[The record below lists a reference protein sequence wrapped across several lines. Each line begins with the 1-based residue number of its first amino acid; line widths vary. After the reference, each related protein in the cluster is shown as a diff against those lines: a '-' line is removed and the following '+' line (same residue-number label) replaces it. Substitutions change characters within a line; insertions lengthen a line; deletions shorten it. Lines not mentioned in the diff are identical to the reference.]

1 MQKSVILSLLAFVL
15 LLGVAAQAWVD
26 VTRPGDVIKGVPN
39 DGVTTGGNDNGW
51 PPNELPKFAI
61 DDQILTKYLH
71 FKGNF
76 QPTGIRVTPSV
87 GPTVVRGLGLT
98 TANDAEAR
106 DPVEYELSGSNVG
119 IDGPYTLIHSGPIE
133 DFADATAW
141 PRRTINETP
150 IRFDNDVAYAH
161 YQLMFPTVRDA
172 AGANSMQI
180 AEIELL
186 IPIYKASVPIPAD
199 GAVHEDTW
207 ANLGWTAGEAAVS
220 HDVYISADRAEV
232 ESGAAEAFAGNQTMN
247 FLVVGFPGF
256 AFPEGLQPGTTYY
269 WRVDE
274 VNPDHPDSPWVG
286 DVWSFTVPPK
296 EAWRP
301 DPPDGAKFVDVD
313 TDLSWMPGWGAKLH
327 TVYFGD
333 TFDEVNDAAGGAAQ
347 VGTTYTLDTLDMG
360 TTYYWRVDE
369 FDGAETHKGDVWSFT
384 TTSGEGGLLGEY
396 FGNTTLSGEPVLTR
410 MESQIDFNWGDGTP
424 DPILS
429 NNNWSARWTSDLNVL
444 FGDTYTFSVNSEGG
458 TRLWIDGE
466 LVIDVWVSWVAT
478 RYASQP
484 IYLESGIHSLR
495 LEFADFDRVAQ
506 QQLYWSAPSV
516 PEEIIP
522 AGPLQPPFKARR
534 PSPPNGGAD
543 VRQAPILSWV
553 AGYAAASHQVY
564 FGADVDAV
572 ANATTGSPEY
582 KGAKDLGDE
591 MLDPGQLEPGATY
604 YWRVD
609 EVNDLHSD
617 SPWVGSVWSFTIADF
632 LIVDDFE
639 TYTDNDA
646 AGEAIWQTWVD
657 GFGVA
662 NNGAQVGYLLPPYAE
677 QAIIHGGLQSM
688 PLLYDNTQGVLN
700 SEATLA
706 LGGLDLTQGG
716 GTTLKVWYR
725 GLAGNAPASVYA
737 ALDGARI
744 YHSDPS
750 ATEIEQWTA
759 LEIDLQDFAQRGAN
773 PASVNQIA
781 LGVGDGTAASEGTGT
796 LYIDDIGVH

>member
-1 MQKSVILSLLAFVL
+1 MQKSLILSLLAFVL
-15 LLGVAAQAWVD
+15 LLGVTAQALVD

-76 QPTGIRVTPSV
+76 EPTGIRVTPSV
-87 GPTVVRGLGLT
+87 GPTIVTGITLT
-98 TANDAEAR
+98 TANDAVER
-106 DPVEYELSGSNVG
+106 DPVEYELYGSNES
-119 IDGPYTLIHSGPIE
+119 IDGPYTLIAEGSIV

-150 IRFDNDVAYAH
+150 IRFDNNVAYEH
-161 YQLMFPTVRDA
+161 YQLMFPTVRDPA
-172 AGANSMQI
+172 AANSMQI

-186 IPIYKASVPIPAD
+186 TPVYKASDPAPAD

-207 ANLGWTAGEAAVS
+207 ANLTWTAGETAVS
-220 HDVYISADRAEV
+220 HDVYISSDRAEV
-232 ESGAAEAFAGNQTMN
+232 ESGAAEAFAGNQMMN

-274 VNPDHPDSPWVG
+274 INPDHPDSPWVG

-296 EAWRP
+296 KAWRP
-301 DPPDGAKFVDVD
+301 DPPNGAKFIDTD

-333 TFDEVNDAAGGAAQ
+333 NFDEVNDATGGVAQ
-347 VGTTYTLDTLDMG
+347 IGTTYTLDTLEMG
-360 TTYYWRVDE
+360 KTYYWRVDE
-369 FDGAETHKGDVWSFT
+369 FDAATTHKGDVWSFT
-384 TTSGEGGLLGEY
+384 TTTGGGGILGEY

-410 MESQIDFNWGDGTP
+410 IESQINFNWGDGTP
-424 DPILS
+424 DPVLS
-429 NNNWSARWTSDLNVL
+429 NNSWSARWTSDLNVL
-444 FGDTYTFSVNSEGG
+444 FPDTYTFSVNSEGG
-458 TRLWIDGE
+458 TRLWINGE

-484 IYLESGIHSLR
+484 ISLDSGIHSLR
-495 LEFADFDRVAQ
+495 LEFADFDRAAQ

-534 PSPPNGGAD
+534 PSPPDGGVN
-543 VRQAPILSWV
+543 VRQAPTLSWV
-553 AGYAAASHQVY
+553 SGYQAASHQVY
-564 FGADVDAV
+564 FGTDADAV
-572 ANATTGSPEY
+572 ANATTESPEY
-582 KGAKDLGDE
+582 KGVKDLGDE
-591 MLDPGQLEPGATY
+591 MLDPGQLEPGAMY

-609 EVNDLHSD
+609 EVNDLNSD
-617 SPWVGSVWSFTIADF
+617 SPWVGSVWSFTTANF

-646 AGEAIWQTWVD
+646 EGQAIWQTWVD

-662 NNGAQVGYLLPPYAE
+662 DNGAVVGYLLPPYAE
-677 QAIIHGGLQSM
+677 RAIIHGGLQSM
-688 PLLYDNTQGVLN
+688 PLFYDNTQGVLN

-706 LGGLDLTQGG
+706 LGGMDLTQGG

-725 GLAGNAPASVYA
+725 GVAGNAPAPVYT
-737 ALDGARI
+737 ALDNARI
-744 YHSDPS
+744 YHPNPS
-750 ATEIEQWTA
+750 ATEIEQWTV
-759 LEIDLQDFAQRGAN
+759 LEIDLQDFAQLGAN
-773 PASVNQIA
+773 PARVNQLA